1 MRASMWGEEHV
12 LHEFAPDTTKG
23 PRPTAN
29 VMKVKTNNIDD
40 AQFRDETRS
49 VCIYRY

>member
-29 VMKVKTNNIDD
+29 VMKVKTNIG
-40 AQFRDETRS
+40 DEHVR
-49 VCIYRY
+49 IYRY

>member
-1 MRASMWGEEHV
+1 MRASMRGEEHV

-29 VMKVKTNNIDD
+29 VMKVKTNIDD